1 MIKQS
6 LIVDSNHIPNVTA
19 KHLGKMDDLQ
29 LITTTWIVN
38 TKKINNLNE
47 IKNFCKQ
54 YNLTIKKEIIMN
66 SLPLV
71 HLKIVGTS
79 KNYELALQ
87 VNLNSYSDIHESA
100 NYEYIGTSTPIKI
113 PKEFADTL
121 NIIGLNTNK
130 IAHPYFK
137 KIDNKNQT
145 RALTTFNPLQLATLY
160 NFPQNLNGAGQKIG
174 IIQLG
179 GGYVLSD
186 ITTYFSQLGI
196 NATPNIT
203 SVSVD
208 GGINNPNDP
217 SGASVE
223 VILDTE
229 IIAALVPAA
238 TIRVYFAPN
247 SFQGF
252 YDAIAAAIN
261 DNCAIISISW
271 GLVESGWG
279 SSNLNTYNNLFK
291 YASTKNITILAA
303 SGDFG
308 SSDGASGNNTDF
320 PSSSPYVIAC
330 GGTNLKTINDVTIS
344 QETTWTGSGGGI
356 SKTFVTP
363 SYQSNIPSNLLSGM
377 RGSPDVAGVADPS
390 TGHVIYSAREGGWFV
405 VGGTS
410 AVSPLFSGLLGRINQ
425 SLGTNV
431 GFLHPF
437 LYSTTNI
444 YNDITTGNNGAFS
457 AIVGWDKCTGFGSF
471 DGTKLLNAL
480 ANITPTPDPIP
491 ETPIS
496 VVAAFTATPLTGTG
510 SLNCTFT
517 DQSTGTPTSWLW
529 NFGDNTNTSTLQ
541 NPVHMYTKSG
551 VFTVSLKTTNSSST
565 NTLTKTSYITVNTN
579 SKPIAN
585 FTATPLS
592 GRMPLRVQFTD
603 TSTGSPSRWQWIF
616 GNGTTSTLRNPV
628 CNYTRRGT
636 YTVKLSVLNAYGST
650 SLTKTRYINVV

>member
-1 MIKQS
+1 MIKKS
-6 LIVDSNHIPNVTA
+6 PIVDSNHVPNTTA
-19 KHLGKMDDLQ
+19 KHLGKMNQ
-29 LITTTWIVN
+29 TQQITTTWIVN

-54 YNLTIKKEIIMN
+54 HNLTIKKEIIMN
-66 SLPLV
+66 DLPIV
-71 HLKIVGTS
+71 HLKVIGQP

-87 VNLNSYSDIHESA
+87 VNMNSYSDIHETT

-113 PKEFADTL
+113 PKEFIDTL

-130 IAHPYFK
+130 IAHAYFK
-137 KIDNKNQT
+137 KLDTKIHA

-160 NFPQNLNGAGQKIG
+160 NFPPNLNGTGQKIG

-203 SVSVD
+203 AVSVD
-208 GGINNPNDP
+208 GGVNNPNDP

-261 DNCAIISISW
+261 DNCGIISISW

-279 SSNLNTYNNLFK
+279 SSNLNAYNNLFK
-291 YASTKNITILAA
+291 SASTKNITILAA
-303 SGDFG
+303 SGDNG
-308 SSDGASGNNTDF
+308 SSDGSSGNNVDF
-320 PSSSPYVIAC
+320 PSSSPYVLAC
-330 GGTNLKTINDVTIS
+330 GGTNLKTVNDITIS
-344 QETTWTGSGGGI
+344 QEITWTGSGGGI
-356 SKTFVTP
+356 SKTFARP
-363 SYQSNIPSNLLSGM
+363 SYQSNISSTLLSGM
-377 RGSPDVAGVADPS
+377 RGSPDVSGVADPS

-410 AVSPLFSGLLGRINQ
+410 AVSPLWSGLLGKINQ

-431 GFLHPF
+431 GFIHPF

-444 YNDITTGNNGAFS
+444 YNDIVAGNNGAFS

-480 ANITPTPDPIP
+480 ANNIPTPPPNPTPTPI
-491 ETPIS
+491 
-496 VVAAFTATPLTGTG
+496 VAAFTGTPLSGTG

-529 NFGDNTNTSTLQ
+529 NFGDGITSTLK
-541 NPVHMYTKSG
+541 NPTHNYTQSG
-551 VFTVSLKTTNSSST
+551 VFTVSLKATNSSSN
-565 NTLTKTSYITVNTN
+565 NTLIKNSYITVNNN

-585 FTATPLS
+585 FTATPTS
-592 GRMPLRVQFTD
+592 GRASLRVQFTD
-603 TSTGSPSRWQWIF
+603 TSTNSPTRWQWIF
-616 GNGTTSTLRNPV
+616 GNGITSTLRNPV
-628 CNYTRRGT
+628 CTFAKRGT
-636 YTVKLSVLNAYGST
+636 YTVKLSVLNSFGST